1 MFCKTL
7 SFNQDF
13 YNLSTV
19 LLPILRYVRHVACR
33 VCGPQNP
40 VSALNSNTSSLPPLQ
55 CDHFVTT
62 EATGISI
69 STIAQDYAGLFI
81 FLCVRYCRKSNRA
94 PSVPILGDLGGG
106 AGVSLQ
112 FKLTKAFFLCD
123 RYATAQIVI
132 RL

>member
-1 MFCKTL
+1 
-7 SFNQDF
+7 
-13 YNLSTV
+13 
-19 LLPILRYVRHVACR
+19 
-33 VCGPQNP
+33 
-40 VSALNSNTSSLPPLQ
+40 
-55 CDHFVTT
+55 VTT